1 MAFRVSAGTRTH
13 AARYPYLASLAVGL
27 DHRNS
32 AVRTTGLVTLV
43 AFRTMAVGVAF
54 GTSLARSLVLIAVS

>member
-1 MAFRVSAGTRTH
+1 MFVYHGDR
-13 AARYPYLASLAVGL
+13 ARSTANNGQRPSAVG
-27 DHRNS
+27 
-32 AVRTTGLVTLV
+32 TTGLVALV